1 MFIGETIQSGE
12 IILIVDDLGLWVLVG
27 CELHEVLG
35 LLLSEFYAGGLE
47 VTLHLFDLDV
57 ALVLGV
63 EQPKSREDRL
73 RLIGFELL
81 LF

>member
-12 IILIVDDLGLWVLVG
+12 VILIVDDFGLWILIG
-27 CELHEVLG
+27 CELHEVLS
-35 LLLSEFYAGGLE
+35 LLLSEFYAGCLE

-73 RLIGFELL
+73 RLIRFELL